1 MLSTPY
7 AREFTHNFAGQW
19 LQLRKLERL
28 PLPEGVSSALR
39 SSMVEETLR
48 LFEAVLREDLD
59 LRTLLDADFSYRDP
73 LLAQHYGDPTE
84 SLDGWTRVSVE
95 ETRRGLIAQASILSL
110 TSEPTRT
117 SPVRR
122 GKWLLETLLNEPP
135 PPPPVDAG
143 SFKNDGVGSTAAD
156 LREELAQHRARAEC
170 APCHDTMDPLGLA
183 LENYGPTGLW
193 RDEDGGQPIDASALL
208 PDGQAVDGLVDLR
221 QLLHDDPAFLR
232 AVTERILVYALGR
245 PLSRRDRPCVDAILA
260 GLDPARPTLR
270 AVIEGVVVSPA
281 FRLLGN
287 RE

>member
-1 MLSTPY
+1 
-7 AREFTHNFAGQW
+7 
-19 LQLRKLERL
+19 
-28 PLPEGVSSALR
+28 
-39 SSMVEETLR
+39 MVEETLR

-122 GKWLLETLLNEPP
+122 GKWLLETLLNAPP